1 MNEREQIGGWSAV
14 VVNYNAAAYLDSC
27 LRALRDCEQPPNEV
41 VVVDNASSDDS
52 LADLAGWPRVTIE
65 ANSHNLGFAGGANRG
80 ISRTDAPIVV
90 VLNPDVEVD
99 PEFGSALLRIF
110 ASDSSLGAAGA
121 KLRYPDRDLIQ
132 HAGGELDRTLLTT
145 RHRGYQESD
154 DGRWD
159 EPASVDFVTG
169 GAIALSREAFDRIG
183 GFDERFWPAYYED
196 VDLCL
201 RLRAAGWQVR
211 YQPELSAVHVESVTL
226 ARSLE
231 YYRYYHRNRIRFALK
246 HLSVDDWW
254 RGFVPAEIARV
265 RGDISSIDES
275 TWPVTS
281 GASAIEELARV
292 SHPPR
297 DSRAVLLD
305 GEPLL
310 AMIQALDE
318 VRSRRVVVS
327 ADIEVSKG
335 VGRLRDGLL
344 RRLLGR
350 QQVFN
355 DAVTRALEAQDRVNR
370 ELTAQILLTML
381 DLSWRSATLE

>member
-1 MNEREQIGGWSAV
+1 MNKQEQNGGWAAV
-14 VVNYNAAAYLDSC
+14 VVNFNAAVYLDSC
-27 LRALRDCEQPPNEV
+27 LRALNDCEQPPNEI

-52 LADLAGWPRVTIE
+52 LADLAGWPRVTVE
-65 ANSHNLGFAGGANRG
+65 ASTHNLGFAGGANRG
-80 ISRTDAPIVV
+80 IARTDTPIVL

-99 PEFGSALLRIF
+99 PAFGGALLRIF
-110 ASDSSLGAAGA
+110 ASESTLGAAGG
-121 KLRYPDRDLIQ
+121 KLRYPDRDLLQ

-154 DGRWD
+154 HGQWD
-159 EPASVDFVTG
+159 EPATVDFVTG
-169 GAIALSREAFDRIG
+169 GAIALSREAFEQIG

-196 VDLCL
+196 VDICL
-201 RLRAAGWQVR
+201 RLRAASWQVR

-226 ARSLE
+226 ARSLD
-231 YYRYYHRNRIRFALK
+231 YFRYYHRNRIRFALK
-246 HLSVDDWW
+246 HLSLDDWW
-254 RGFVPAEIARV
+254 RGFVPAEIARL
-265 RGDISSIDES
+265 RGDISAIDES
-275 TWPVTS
+275 DWPVKS

-318 VRSRRVVVS
+318 VRSRRVVVG

-350 QQVFN
+350 QQLFN

-381 DLSWRSATLE
+381 DLSWRNATVE

>member
-1 MNEREQIGGWSAV
+1 MSDREQFGGWAAV
-14 VVNYNAAAYLDSC
+14 VVNFNNAPFLDSC
-27 LRALRDCEQPPNEV
+27 LRALSECERPPDEV
-41 VVVDNASSDDS
+41 IVVDNASSDDS
-52 LADLAGWPRVTIE
+52 LADLAGWPDVTVE
-65 ANSHNLGFAGGANRG
+65 ASTRNLGFAAGANRG
-80 ISRTDAPIVV
+80 IDRTDAPIVV

-99 PEFGSALLRIF
+99 PEFGGTLLRIF
-110 ASDSSLGAAGA
+110 ASDSTLGAAGA
-121 KLRYPDRDLIQ
+121 KLRYPDRNLLQ

-145 RHRGYQESD
+145 RHRGYREPDQ
-154 DGRWD
+154 GLWD

-169 GAIALSREAFDRIG
+169 GAIALNREAFDQVG

-196 VDLCL
+196 VDICL
-201 RLRAAGWQVR
+201 RLRAEGWQVR
-211 YQPELSAVHVESVTL
+211 YQPELSAVHVESATL
-226 ARSLE
+226 ARSLD

-246 HLSVDDWW
+246 HLSIDDWW

-265 RGDISSIDES
+265 RGDISAIDENS
-275 TWPVTS
+275 WPVTS

-310 AMIQALDE
+310 AMIRSLEE
-318 VRSRRVVVS
+318 VRSRRVIVP
-327 ADIEVSKG
+327 ADGDVSKG
-335 VGRLRDGLL
+335 ISRVRDGLL
-344 RRLLGR
+344 RRMLGR

-355 DAVTRALEAQDRVNR
+355 DAVTRVLEAQDRVNR